1 MVNSKGFA
9 KGCSSSSSSK
19 KRSKR
24 TKKGYDP
31 QLSFKF
37 ERYVAKH
44 LGKSWNKGCVLMNFD
59 DGVHKRLGMK
69 IPIEKHQEFSEER
82 QQQIKKLGKRFG
94 LDELEIALVNVR
106 ETGLVNSWLKN

>member
-1 MVNSKGFA
+1 
-9 KGCSSSSSSK
+9 
-19 KRSKR
+19 
-24 TKKGYDP
+24 
-31 QLSFKF
+31 
-37 ERYVAKH
+37 
-44 LGKSWNKGCVLMNFD
+44 MNFD